1 MLQYLCVFLLYVYSV
16 NKFSVLCMT
25 FVLSATV
32 QVVSTSNLG
41 VWGRSFKGTD
51 PSQYIIL

>member
-41 VWGRSFKGTD
+41 VWDRSFKGTD